1 MPDLYF
7 DREQSEAKHDI
18 LRRYLTPFAHKI
30 LSRWKSIDFI
40 DGFAG
45 PWDNVDEE
53 ELSDTSIG
61 VALKTLSEVA
71 ESKGHSPGDRRIRC
85 QFNEAKSSAF
95 DKLEAFIDRSR
106 ATFPLLKIEIY
117 KGKFADNAD
126 QICRDA
132 NHQFQLLFVDP
143 TGYTGFPP
151 SSLETFKGRS
161 SEIIVN
167 FMRSFIERFVSGDH
181 ADRAKALAGLVGQ
194 QRADFLL
201 DTGLTIER
209 LEAEYLSM
217 LRGDLGY
224 RYAAMSPI
232 HNPDKNQIHFNLA
245 YATHSPIGLE
255 EMRRAEFAALSIH
268 ERRRFE
274 KRDDSQ
280 TDDLFGGEL
289 AVHGPYSIA
298 RMAHRRKVPTR
309 IRELLKDNPNG
320 MPFSEVAAQLQQ
332 TLYLKGSEISDA
344 IVEMAA
350 SGELEP
356 SWLKRRGLKP
366 RNDDRIVISG

>member
-1 MPDLYF
+1 MPDFYF

-61 VALKTLSEVA
+61 IALKTLSEVA
-71 ESKGHSPGDRRIRC
+71 ESKGHSPRDRRIRC

-95 DKLEAFIDRSR
+95 DKLKAFIDRSR
-106 ATFPLLKIEIY
+106 VSFPLLKIEIY
-117 KGKFADNAD
+117 KGKFSDNAY
-126 QICRDA
+126 QIRRDA

-151 SSLETFKGRS
+151 SSLEPFRGRS
-161 SEIIVN
+161 SEVIVN

-181 ADRAKALAGLVGQ
+181 EDRAKALAGLVGKR
-194 QRADFLL
+194 RADFLL
-201 DTGLTIER
+201 ETGLTIER

-232 HNPDKNQIHFNLA
+232 HNPNRDQIHFNLA
-245 YATHSPIGLE
+245 YATHSPIGLD

-268 ERRRFE
+268 DRRRFE
-274 KRDDSQ
+274 KHDDSQ
-280 TDDLFGGEL
+280 TEDLFGGALE
-289 AVHGPYSIA
+289 VHGPYSKA
-298 RMAHRRKVPTR
+298 RMAHRKSVPTR
-309 IRELLKDNPNG
+309 VRELLTGKPEG
-320 MPFSEVAAQLQQ
+320 MPFSEVAALLQQ
-332 TLYLKGSEISDA
+332 TLYLRSSEISDA
-344 IVEMAA
+344 IVEMSA
-350 SGELEP
+350 SGEIEP
-356 SWLKRRGLKP
+356 SWVARRGLKP
-366 RNDDRIVISG
+366 RNDDRIIISD